1 MVVAEGNP
9 HQDVAGAPVL
19 QDTMHI
25 FHQLRPLQ
33 EVVWHKL
40 KGVIINIRPI
50 IEMVAAQDRNP
61 VIKKIYIDNGVS
73 YFSSNIAIRVT
84 FKEED
89 S

>member
-1 MVVAEGNP
+1 
-9 HQDVAGAPVL
+9 
-19 QDTMHI
+19 
-25 FHQLRPLQ
+25 
-33 EVVWHKL
+33 
-40 KGVIINIRPI
+40 
-50 IEMVAAQDRNP
+50 MVAAQDRNP